1 MAVVNPED
9 KFAMFSEYWS
19 PRIVGEL
26 NESYIK
32 AVKLKGEF
40 LWHTH
45 ESEDEMFF
53 VVKGRLV
60 IRYRD
65 VDNIISPGEFLIIP
79 RGTEHMPVAE
89 EEVHALLIEPKS
101 TVNTGD
107 VVCERTADA
116 EAAERI

>member
-45 ESEDEMFF
+45 ENEDEMFF
-53 VVKGRLV
+53 VVKGWLI

-65 VDNIISPGEFLIIP
+65 LDNILSAP
-79 RGTEHMPVAE
+79 MPA
-89 EEVHALLIEPKS
+89 
-101 TVNTGD
+101 
-107 VVCERTADA
+107 
-116 EAAERI
+116 